1 MPVFRAQSELVLVD
15 LVVSDKKGNVVRDLK
30 PADVEIFEDG
40 ERQKIV
46 FFDFRKRAGSREDL
60 MAEEAVDRPSISDL
74 SFDRRGLPTSPV
86 DQGYFVFVFDMQ
98 AMDFHGLQRA
108 KDSIRAF
115 INSQLAP
122 TDQVMVATIEPSVRV
137 HLPFTSDTSLM
148 KSALETLSFRPHQDT
163 SISRFVQ
170 NVEQLFSLLEGIVL
184 DTFDPGAGAE
194 TTQRLDPA
202 LEGTI
207 SQAASLAREMLVS
220 LELRVDFTCSA
231 IGALSRHL
239 RSLPGRKHL
248 LYLSN
253 GYPLSAKRTLSRIIK
268 ERAMAY
274 SPAQITLIHV
284 AVNNFMLGTG
294 RTSSL
299 HRRLTAAVN
308 QANRSHVSIYS
319 IDPRG
324 LMAPSTGLASI
335 KGAASILNA
344 TYSTEDITAPHEFL
358 SSLSLQTGGLWFAD
372 DNDLTRP
379 IRKAYL
385 DGREYYL
392 VGYVPNSERRVGKFH
407 KIKVKLKR
415 KRLKLRHRKGYT
427 EEDPNQAVTIDLA
440 NAFKFPD
447 LFRDFPIKTEIS
459 TEEGKLKVLARIPTE
474 AVTFRS
480 EGDQHRG
487 VIEMFGAIFDGSGK
501 WVGDTFFFAE
511 RIDLDFSQQDLD
523 KFRRSRDFSPIAE
536 KPAPE
541 GNYDLVVVLRQKLS
555 GKIAASTHRL
565 ALDEMGVKTPAVV
578 STE

>member
-15 LVVSDKKGNVVRDLK
+15 LVVSDKKGNIVQDLK
-30 PADVEIFEDG
+30 PEDIEVFEDG
-40 ERQKIV
+40 ERQNIV
-46 FFDFRKRAGSREDL
+46 FFDLRKRAGSK
-60 MAEEAVDRPSISDL
+60 EELISERAVGASPISDL
-74 SFDRRGLPTSPV
+74 SFDRRALPTSPV
-86 DQGYFVFVFDMQ
+86 DQGYFVFLFDMQ

-108 KDSIRAF
+108 KDSIRTF

-122 TDQVMVATIEPSVRV
+122 TDQVMVATIEPSFRV
-137 HLPFTSDTSLM
+137 HLPFTSDPSLM
-148 KSALETLSFRPHQDT
+148 VSALETLSFRAHADT
-163 SISRFVQ
+163 SISRFVES
-170 NVEQLFSLLEGIVL
+170 VEQLFSLLEGIVL
-184 DTFDPGAGAE
+184 DTFDPGDAGGAGGAS
-194 TTQRLDPA
+194 QRLDPA

-207 SQAASLAREMLVS
+207 SQAASIAREMLVS

-239 RSLPGRKHL
+239 GSLPGRKHL

-253 GYPLSAKRTLSRIIK
+253 GYPLSAKQTLSRIIK
-268 ERAMAY
+268 QRAMAY
-274 SPAQITLIHV
+274 SPAQITLIHI

-294 RTSSL
+294 RSSAL
-299 HRRLTAAVN
+299 HRRLSSAVS

-335 KGAASILNA
+335 RGAASALNA

-372 DNDLTRP
+372 DNDLNRP

-392 VGYVPNSERRVGKFH
+392 IGYVPKSERRVGKFH
-407 KIKVKLKR
+407 KIKVKLKQ
-415 KRLKLRHRKGYT
+415 KGRLKLRHRKGYT

-447 LFRDFPIKTEIS
+447 LFRDFPIKTQVL
-459 TEEGKLKVLARIPTE
+459 TEEGKLKVSARIPTD

-480 EGDQHRG
+480 EGDQRRC
-487 VIEMFGAIFDGSGK
+487 VVEMFGAIFDGSGK
-501 WVGDTFFFAE
+501 WVGDSFFFAE
-511 RIDLDFSQQDLD
+511 RIDLEFNQTELD
-523 KFRRSRDFSPIAE
+523 KFLTYRDFSPVAE

-541 GNYDLVVVLRQKLS
+541 GRYDLVVVLRQKLS

-565 ALDEMGVKTPAVV
+565 GLE
-578 STE
+578 

>member
-15 LVVSDKKGNVVRDLK
+15 LVVTDKKGNVVRDLK

-46 FFDFRKRAGSREDL
+46 FFDFRRRARSREDL
-60 MAEEAVDRPSISDL
+60 AAEEAVDRPSISDL

-86 DQGYFVFVFDMQ
+86 DQGYFVFLFDMQ

-108 KDSIRAF
+108 KDSIRTF
-115 INSQLAP
+115 ISSQLAP
-122 TDQVMVATIEPSVRV
+122 TDQVMMATIEPSVRV

-170 NVEQLFSLLEGIVL
+170 NVEQLFSLLEGIAL
-184 DTFDPGAGAE
+184 DTFDPGAEAE

-220 LELRVDFTCSA
+220 LELRVDFTCAA

-253 GYPLSAKRTLSRIIK
+253 GYPLSAKRTLGRIIK

-274 SPAQITLIHV
+274 SPAQVTLIHV

-335 KGAASILNA
+335 RGAASTLNA

-372 DNDLTRP
+372 DNDLNRP

-385 DGREYYL
+385 DGRTL
-392 VGYVPNSERRVGKFH
+392 S
-407 KIKVKLKR
+407 ITWLDMC
-415 KRLKLRHRKGYT
+415 L
-427 EEDPNQAVTIDLA
+427 
-440 NAFKFPD
+440 
-447 LFRDFPIKTEIS
+447 
-459 TEEGKLKVLARIPTE
+459 IP
-474 AVTFRS
+474 
-480 EGDQHRG
+480 RG
-487 VIEMFGAIFDGSGK
+487 E
-501 WVGDTFFFAE
+501 
-511 RIDLDFSQQDLD
+511 
-523 KFRRSRDFSPIAE
+523 
-536 KPAPE
+536 
-541 GNYDLVVVLRQKLS
+541 
-555 GKIAASTHRL
+555 
-565 ALDEMGVKTPAVV
+565 
-578 STE
+578 